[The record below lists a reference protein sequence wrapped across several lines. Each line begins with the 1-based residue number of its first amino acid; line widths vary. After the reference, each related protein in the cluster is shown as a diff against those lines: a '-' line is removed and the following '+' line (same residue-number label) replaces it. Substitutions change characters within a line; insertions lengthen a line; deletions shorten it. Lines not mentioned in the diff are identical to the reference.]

1 MKSPRLAEIMPDL
14 STRSTSPIQRF
25 AARMTRSEE
34 HTTQAYFRSA
44 VLGSEESAREGV
56 ADVVPCPPGLPFPGS
71 WLGDRRRWDAT
82 FLRQARG
89 RSRTDLLGAHRVPS
103 SAGDAVSTSFLE
115 CSLHREPVRSGS
127 PSPLGSLPPRIV
139 LSESRTPPLESS
151 RVGRGHSK

>member
-1 MKSPRLAEIMPDL
+1 MPDL

-56 ADVVPCPPGLPFPGS
+56 ADVVPCPLGLPFPGS
-71 WLGDRRRWDAT
+71 WLGDRRRWNAT
-82 FLRQARG
+82 FLRQAGG

-103 SAGDAVSTSFLE
+103 SAGDAVSISFLDR
-115 CSLHREPVRSGS
+115 SLRRVPVRSGS
-127 PSPLGSLPPRIV
+127 ASSLGLFHLRIATI
-139 LSESRTPPLESS
+139 EY
-151 RVGRGHSK
+151 